1 MLCCWIMLTNDG
13 KTQLRLAPVGRPT
26 KLASNVA
33 AGLCCAQNIEN
44 LLGDL
49 FCAVFSAWKWQSR
62 DCEMEHGLSEKF
74 DRKRFLLCCE
84 SSLSVRPDQGN
95 LSGCVSVRCVAL
107 FILHCSGWVPCSY
120 KHDAFWDFSVHFN
133 AEVSHHFCSL
143 LRADGGRRA
152 REIFLLLNDPLLVC
166 LFFANISCPKSQQI
180 RETSCLRHEL

>member
-1 MLCCWIMLTNDG
+1 MLTNDG

-74 DRKRFLLCCE
+74 DWKRFLLCCE

-95 LSGCVSVRCVAL
+95 LDVSVFGVW
-107 FILHCSGWVPCSY
+107 HCSFYTALVGYHAVTSMM
-120 KHDAFWDFSVHFN
+120 HFGT
-133 AEVSHHFCSL
+133 FRCIL
-143 LRADGGRRA
+143 MQKY
-152 REIFLLLNDPLLVC
+152 PT
-166 LFFANISCPKSQQI
+166 
-180 RETSCLRHEL
+180 TSALY